1 MDYSDTRHTECDAS
15 TGTAGKTG
23 YMSYPGGKGGYG
35 AQTGDS
41 DYTGKVEL

>member
-1 MDYSDTRHTECDAS
+1 MDHSDTRHTECDAS

-23 YMSYPGGKGGYG
+23 YKSYAGGKGGHG